1 MGVEF
6 IIATARAA
14 LPSTKL
20 NDSLIDTNRCEI
32 HDRIGRQV
40 DQVYYLLELGM
51 ACVTVYSEG
60 LGFGGFIWL

>member
-14 LPSTKL
+14 LPSAKL
-20 NDSLIDTNRCEI
+20 SDSLIDTNRCEI

-51 ACVTVYSEG
+51 ARVTVY
-60 LGFGGFIWL
+60 